1 MKTPEW
7 MKPGLIGAL
16 IGATTL
22 AVVGFA
28 WGGWVTGTKAEA
40 MASDRANSEVVG
52 ALLPFCIAQSRSDP
66 DSGLILAKL
75 KETSAYMRADVL
87 MQAGWA
93 TAPGEAKGNRALARA
108 CAASLEK
115 DL

>member
-1 MKTPEW
+1 MKMREW
-7 MKPGLIGAL
+7 LKPGLIGAV
-16 IGATTL
+16 IGAIAL
-22 AVVGFA
+22 AVVGFS
-28 WGGWVTGTKAEA
+28 WGGWVTGIKADS
-40 MASDRANSEVVG
+40 MASDRAHSEVVD

-93 TAPGEAKGNRALARA
+93 TAPGETEGNRALARA

-115 DL
+115 EL